1 MNDSR
6 VWSVAKFEFLRFFDF
21 RGEVISLL
29 ILMLLAALRFGGEAI
44 LNAGSKAPVRI
55 ATSIQGLPLAN
66 GDGRFHFEPI
76 SPRDLERKKL
86 ELKGDQLDGILLEA
100 TDHGSSGYTLLVH
113 RSPNWTDE
121 FQELMQAHQRNLR
134 IQTAGLSMPA
144 YERIN
149 EPVNFDLA
157 YIDSAFRPKTAS
169 VYGFAI
175 GFIVLT
181 MLGVIGCLSML
192 VQGIAGEKFGRISEM
207 VLTALPAQTWLD
219 GKIIAATLH
228 GLKTIVTYAI
238 YTSLA
243 AVVMGFVQLS
253 VVVDLL
259 AQSSIVGLLVLICV
273 LGLCFWNCFF
283 ALIAAILPSEQSA
296 IRNTLPIL
304 PISFLLI
311 SLTGAKH
318 PQSEFLEFL
327 SIFPPSSMA
336 AMPVRLLNGAVPTL
350 DVILALIF
358 SVITIVLL
366 RFLAGRV
373 FVYATI
379 SAGSSTTILDYINF
393 VFRDKKAIR

>member
-55 ATSIQGLPLAN
+55 ATSIQGFPLAN
-66 GDGRFHFEPI
+66 GDSRFHFEPI
-76 SPRDLERKKL
+76 LVSDLERKKL
-86 ELKGDQLDGILLEA
+86 DLKNDQLDGILLEDA
-100 TDHGSSGYTLLVH
+100 GHGSSSVYTLLVH

-121 FQELMQAHQRNLR
+121 FQKLIQAHQRNLR

-149 EPVNFDLA
+149 ESVNFDLA
-157 YIDSAFRPKTAS
+157 YIDAAFRPKTAS

-207 VLTALPAQTWLD
+207 VLTALPAQIWLD
-219 GKIIAATLH
+219 GKVIAATLH

-243 AVVMGFVQLS
+243 VVVMGFVKIS
-253 VVVDLL
+253 VFVDLL
-259 AQSSIVGLLVLICV
+259 AQSNMVGLLVLICI

-296 IRNTLPIL
+296 IRNILPIL

-311 SLTGAKH
+311 SLSGAKH

-358 SVITIVLL
+358 SVMAIVLL
-366 RFLAGRV
+366 RFFAGRV

-379 SAGSSTTILDYINF
+379 SAGSSATIFDYIKLF
-393 VFRDKKAIR
+393 FRKSIR

>member
-1 MNDSR
+1 
-6 VWSVAKFEFLRFFDF
+6 
-21 RGEVISLL
+21 
-29 ILMLLAALRFGGEAI
+29 
-44 LNAGSKAPVRI
+44 
-55 ATSIQGLPLAN
+55 
-66 GDGRFHFEPI
+66 
-76 SPRDLERKKL
+76 
-86 ELKGDQLDGILLEA
+86 
-100 TDHGSSGYTLLVH
+100 
-113 RSPNWTDE
+113 
-121 FQELMQAHQRNLR
+121 
-134 IQTAGLSMPA
+134 
-144 YERIN
+144 
-149 EPVNFDLA
+149 
-157 YIDSAFRPKTAS
+157 
-169 VYGFAI
+169 
-175 GFIVLT
+175 

-228 GLKTIVTYAI
+228 GLKTIVSYAI

-243 AVVMGFVQLS
+243 AVVMGFVKLS

-259 AQSSIVGLLVLICV
+259 AQLSIVGLLVLICV

-318 PQSEFLEFL
+318 PQSAFLEFL

-358 SVITIVLL
+358 SVITIALL
-366 RFLAGRV
+366 RFFAGRV

-379 SAGSSTTILDYINF
+379 SAGSPTTILDYINF
-393 VFRDKKAIR
+393 SFRGKKAAR